1 MFKKISIITIIL
13 IANIS
18 LLFAQKYSV
27 YVISPAVGN
36 YKDNTLKENY
46 ISILSSKFTNDTND
60 NNNISLG
67 KIRDDANA
75 INAGIDALIKS
86 SDKNSQIAGK
96 VLKARKERFI
106 IMVSI
111 DELNEAK
118 CNELGLQYEIVK
130 LAADGIVTLTVFD
143 KNNLSTLPYVDF
155 KPVKLQNYEK
165 VSNDFYKRVKKYL
178 DKQIKQKK

>member
-1 MFKKISIITIIL
+1 MFKKISIITFIL

-27 YVISPAVGN
+27 YVISPAVGTSKN
-36 YKDNTLKENY
+36 DTLKETYVQTLQNY
-46 ISILSSKFTNDTND
+46 FVQAGYVNEFSVAAEL
-60 NNNISLG
+60 
-67 KIRDDANA
+67 R
-75 INAGIDALIKS
+75 NAGIDALMKS
-86 SDKNSQIAGK
+86 PDKNMQIAGK
-96 VLKARKERFI
+96 ALRAREDRFVV
-106 IMVSI
+106 MVAV
-111 DELNEAK
+111 DELTEET
-118 CNELGLQYEIVK
+118 CNKLGLKYEIVK